1 LEGSLFPVWNFNRF
15 GKGDLMIV
23 KVNDG
28 SLMSAAKIHSESWKE
43 SHKSFCSTD
52 FVEQHTAEHQE
63 NYLRGEIKAGKKVY
77 MLVENRPV
85 GIVSVYESLIEN
97 LYILPDEQNKGYG
110 TKLLLFAMRRCP
122 EAPTLWIL
130 GNNYRAYSLYSK
142 YGFRKTGK
150 QNKLSQNL
158 SEIEMKCNGPRE
170 ERRADSL

>member
-1 LEGSLFPVWNFNRF
+1 
-15 GKGDLMIV
+15 MIV

-43 SHKSFCSTD
+43 SHKSFCSAD

-85 GIVSVYESLIEN
+85 GIVSVHENLIEN

-110 TKLLLFAMRRCP
+110 TKLLLFAMRHCP

-130 GNNYRAYSLYSK
+130 ENNYRAYSLYSK
-142 YGFRKTGK
+142 YGFRETGK
-150 QNKLSQNL
+150 QHKLSQNL
-158 SEIEMKCNGPRE
+158 SEIEMKCSGSRE
-170 ERRADSL
+170 GRRADSL